1 MKIGVPREIKNH
13 EYRVAIT
20 PLGVREL
27 TSRGHEVAI
36 ETDAGA
42 GSAISDEEY
51 AAAGAAI
58 VPDAGSAWG
67 TDGGIDLVLKVKEP
81 VPGEYDRMREGQ
93 LLFTYLHLAA
103 DRPLT
108 EELLRRKVT
117 AVAYE
122 TVTGA
127 TGGLP
132 LLYPMSEVAGCLAPQ
147 VGAHCLM
154 KASGGR
160 GVLLGGV
167 GGVANAKVVIIGAG
181 VAGQNAANI
190 ALGMGADV
198 TLLDTDL
205 DKLRMSFW
213 RYGNR
218 VHGLASS
225 SLAIE
230 QQVLEADLVI
240 GAVLLPGAAA
250 PKLVS
255 NELVSRMKPG
265 SVLVDIAIDQGG
277 CFEDSRPT
285 THADP
290 TFTVHDSTFYC
301 VANMPGA
308 VPTTSTYALTNA
320 TLPYTIAL
328 AEHGWAE
335 AMRADPHLA
344 QGLNTHDGAV
354 TNAAV
359 ATAVGLPAVAV
370 DEVLASA

>member
-1 MKIGVPREIKNH
+1 VKIGVPREIKNH

-36 ETDAGA
+36 ETAAGV

-167 GGVANAKVVIIGAG
+167 GGVAELGARRSGLLVREARAGACAALDGHLMPCTYQRLHRAGGGRNAELLWFDLLGNTDSHIQLLLAGAR
-181 VAGQNAANI
+181 
-190 ALGMGADV
+190 L
-198 TLLDTDL
+198 
-205 DKLRMSFW
+205 
-213 RYGNR
+213 
-218 VHGLASS
+218 
-225 SLAIE
+225 
-230 QQVLEADLVI
+230 
-240 GAVLLPGAAA
+240 
-250 PKLVS
+250 
-255 NELVSRMKPG
+255 
-265 SVLVDIAIDQGG
+265 
-277 CFEDSRPT
+277 
-285 THADP
+285 HADP
-290 TFTVHDSTFYC
+290 TAAKRSK
-301 VANMPGA
+301 VAA
-308 VPTTSTYALTNA
+308 VS
-320 TLPYTIAL
+320 AL
-328 AEHGWAE
+328 A
-335 AMRADPHLA
+335 
-344 QGLNTHDGAV
+344 
-354 TNAAV
+354 
-359 ATAVGLPAVAV
+359 
-370 DEVLASA
+370 